1 MFIKEMELQI
11 FSKTINLFLPL
22 VCIVNPIILQKK
34 NKGDLDVSLDD
45 NIEDEEYLKKLK
57 DNILLLNKE
66 KYDFVFYV
74 AGVDIH
80 LNDRLGKLKISE
92 DGIKRR
98 DEMIIN
104 NFFEKNIPICGVLG
118 GGYNKDFETLVRLH
132 AILHKTCASVI

>member
-1 MFIKEMELQI
+1 MTVVDT
-11 FSKTINLFLPL
+11 S
-22 VCIVNPIILQKK
+22 
-34 NKGDLDVSLDD
+34 GDASMDETSATCVEDEHFDNYDCDD
-45 NIEDEEYLKKLK
+45 NTEDDEYLNKLK
-57 DNILLLNKE
+57 ENILMLNKE

-104 NFFEKNIPICGVLG
+104 NFFEKNVPICGVLG

>member
-1 MFIKEMELQI
+1 M
-11 FSKTINLFLPL
+11 LFRS
-22 VCIVNPIILQKK
+22 
-34 NKGDLDVSLDD
+34 DVGLDD

-104 NFFEKNIPICGVLG
+104 NFFEKNVPICGVLG

>member
-1 MFIKEMELQI
+1 MFIKGMELQI

-22 VCIVNPIILQKK
+22 VCIVNLIILQKK
-34 NKGDLDVSLDD
+34 NKGDLDVSLDY
-45 NIEDEEYLKKLK
+45 NIEEEEYLKKLK

-104 NFFEKNIPICGVLG
+104 NFFEKNVPICGVLG

>member
-1 MFIKEMELQI
+1 MHCK
-11 FSKTINLFLPL
+11 SNYPA
-22 VCIVNPIILQKK
+22 KK
-34 NKGDLDVSLDD
+34 NEGDLDVSLDD
-45 NIEDEEYLKKLK
+45 NIEDGEYLKKLK

-104 NFFEKNIPICGVLG
+104 KPIIAAPVYPKGAQASGFNWPFEYSGVEA
-118 GGYNKDFETLVRLH
+118 K
-132 AILHKTCASVI
+132 KT

>member
-1 MFIKEMELQI
+1 MTVVDTSDDASMDETSATCVEDEHFD
-11 FSKTINLFLPL
+11 NYD
-22 VCIVNPIILQKK
+22 C
-34 NKGDLDVSLDD
+34 DD
-45 NIEDEEYLKKLK
+45 NTEDDEYLNKLK
-57 DNILLLNKE
+57 ENILMLNKE

-104 NFFEKNIPICGVLG
+104 NFFEKNVPICGVLG